1 MAAASATAPFVL
13 DMAAI
18 KARQA
23 TLNLGTLGN
32 VSEGKST
39 FVRAISGI
47 ATQKH
52 KKEKVFNITIHLGY
66 AGFKIWR
73 HLDTGD
79 LKSTASNVDVV
90 EGHELIAHYSF
101 ADCPGHEAYLATMLS
116 GASIMDAA
124 ALVVASNSDTIP
136 QIQTEE
142 HLIAAEF
149 MGLPHVFTLQNKLDL
164 VESATPSLG
173 KIKSFIRE
181 TVAER
186 GPVIPLSAQRG
197 WGIQHA
203 LHHLAYGILAP
214 KREFEGP
221 LKMMVVRSFDV
232 NKPQAWLAGTSIV
245 AGGVLGGTIQRGVL
259 HRDDVLEIRPGFWDG
274 TRVKPLLTSVKTLY
288 SDATEL
294 PFAIAGG
301 LIGVGTTLDPAF
313 TSSNGLIGQVV
324 GTPGTLPLITRRVKG
339 TFRRFV
345 RSNGAKLPKQ
355 VEGDAISFCV
365 GITTVKGR
373 ITKIL
378 ETKERVITLER
389 PVCLEKGQICGI
401 LRSNGDRELL
411 DGVLIVERVQEFDAV
426 VPWSEEEAA
435 IVAAEQAKVLARR
448 YSVVEH
454 DIHMD
459 AEPLPAY
466 EHMLDDIESLSAAET
481 EAVRVRFPGPI
492 VSVSGGRHKKTIW
505 SNCVEFM
512 GILRAHTPVL
522 ESTAGEAVPLE
533 EHFQDFLTREFSTT
547 MSVKGDG
554 QYQINCKL
562 SEHNIQRVIGKYLA
576 AYHTCKQCGALEVTL
591 VKEERIQKI
600 VCSKCTAHS
609 AIRV

>member
-1 MAAASATAPFVL
+1 
-13 DMAAI
+13 MAAI
-18 KARQA
+18 KTRQA

-39 FVRAISGI
+39 FVRAISGV

-73 HLDTGD
+73 HTESGD
-79 LKSTASNVDVV
+79 LKSSGSDVSAMAD
-90 EGHELIAHYSF
+90 HELIAHYSF

-124 ALVVASNSDTIP
+124 ALLIASNSETIP

-149 MGLPHVFTLQNKLDL
+149 MGLPHVFTVQNKLDL
-164 VESATPSLG
+164 VESAEPSLA
-173 KIKSFIRE
+173 KIRTFLHD

-186 GPVIPLSAQRG
+186 GPIIPLSAQRG
-197 WGIQHA
+197 WGLQHA
-203 LHHLAYGILAP
+203 LHHLAYGIP
-214 KREFEGP
+214 TPTRTFEGP
-221 LKMMVVRSFDV
+221 LKMMVVRSFDI
-232 NKPQAWLAGTSIV
+232 NKPQAWVPGTSTV

-259 HRDDVLEIRPGFWDG
+259 HRDDVLEIRPGLWDG
-274 TRVKPLLTSVKTLY
+274 THVKPLLTTVKSLY
-288 SDATEL
+288 SDTTEL

-324 GTPGTLPLITRRVKG
+324 GTPGTLPPITRRIKG

-345 RSNGAKLPKQ
+345 RSDGAKLPRQ
-355 VEGDAISFCV
+355 VEGDSISFCV
-365 GITTVKGR
+365 GIATIKGR
-373 ITKIL
+373 ISKIS
-378 ETKERVITLER
+378 EKERTITLER

-401 LRSNGDRELL
+401 LRSNGERALL
-411 DGVLIVERVQEFDAV
+411 DGILIVSHIQPFDGV
-426 VPWSEEEAA
+426 MPWDAEETALIAA
-435 IVAAEQAKVLARR
+435 TQAKVLARR
-448 YSVVEH
+448 YTVLPH

-459 AEPLPAY
+459 ADALPSY
-466 EHMLDDIESLSAAET
+466 ERMLDDIESLHET
-481 EAVRVRFPGPI
+481 ETAATRIRFPIP
-492 VSVSGGRHKKTIW
+492 SVTAIGGRARKTIW
-505 SNCVEFM
+505 SNSTDFM
-512 GILRAHTPVL
+512 AVLRSHTPVVEGL
-522 ESTAGEAVPLE
+522 EAVALD
-533 EHFQDFLTREFSTT
+533 EHFQEFLMREFSTT
-547 MSVKGDG
+547 MSVKAEG
-554 QYQINCKL
+554 QYQINCRL
-562 SEHNIQRVIGKYLA
+562 TDHNIQRVITKYLA
-576 AYHTCKQCGALEVTL
+576 AYHTCKQCGALEVAL

-609 AIRV
+609 AVRA